1 MKELKLNNCGVVF
14 KEDTHQYFLNGKELL
29 GVTGILHRKIFADK
43 YAGIPEKVLAKA
55 AERGSYIHKMC
66 EMVDDLGVTPA
77 DCKEALNYKELMARE
92 GLRSVAS
99 EYLVT
104 DGEHYASSIDAI
116 YYGKEGV
123 VLNDRKTTSK
133 LDTEYLS
140 WQLSIYAV
148 FFEKI
153 NPDIKV
159 EKLTATWLRGDICE
173 YVDIPRKTDEQV
185 KALLE
190 ADISNTPFE
199 VEKDEIPSVI
209 SDSLSTL
216 GYINTRIKALTAA
229 QNEIKAK
236 IEDYMASNEVASV
249 ATDIATFSYV
259 APKTTQKF
267 DEKAFKTEHGDIY
280 SQYMTETSKKGYLT
294 IKFK

>member
-1 MKELKLNNCGVVF
+1 MKELKLNDCGVVF
-14 KEDTHQYFLNGKELL
+14 KEDTHQYFLGDKELL

-43 YAGIPEKVLAKA
+43 YSGIPAKVLAKA

-77 DCKEALNYKELMARE
+77 DCPEALNYKELMKRE
-92 GLRSVAS
+92 GLVSVAS

-104 DGEHYASSIDAI
+104 DGVYYASSIDAI

-148 FFEKI
+148 FFEFI
-153 NPDIKV
+153 NPKIKV

-173 YVDIPRKTDEQV
+173 YVDIPRKTNEQV
-185 KALLE
+185 NALLE
-190 ADISNTPFE
+190 ADINGTPFE
-199 VEKDEIPSVI
+199 VVKTEIPSVI
-209 SDSLSTL
+209 ADSLSTL
-216 GYINTRIKALTAA
+216 KFLNTRIKALTAA
-229 QNEIKAK
+229 QNEIKGE
-236 IEDYMASNEVASV
+236 IEFYMGANEVTSV
-249 ATDIATFSYV
+249 TTDVATFSYV
-259 APKTTQKF
+259 PPKTSVKF
-267 DEKAFKTEHGDIY
+267 DEKAFKAAHADMY
-280 SQYMTETSKKGYLT
+280 SAYMTETSKKGYLT
-294 IKFK
+294 IKYK